1 MNTGKLSNTGF
12 RSTSGEVISSIERM
26 ARQAYDRLDGNV
38 GSLVMD
44 RRTHVADVH
53 QIMWPVASRARPS
66 LRTPLV
72 TMSSAISL
80 HKRRS
85 R

>member
-38 GSLVMD
+38 GSLVMGLNVD
-44 RRTHVADVH
+44 TGEH
-53 QIMWPVASRARPS
+53 
-66 LRTPLV
+66 LLV
-72 TMSSAISL
+72 CMATRKTVLKGHSEGYTNRFRDILESFNN
-80 HKRRS
+80 
-85 R
+85 